1 MGLWSRIYSSAWRS
15 YLRMRGA
22 KVGRNLRVEGPIKIL
37 LRDGA
42 ELRNLVIGNEVT
54 LGGTTYIRIRKK
66 GRIDL
71 GDGVRTG
78 TEVWLVAANEAELR
92 VGVGTVLGSYSI
104 FNGGHGLVIGDRCV
118 LAAFVYINTSDHE
131 FKRGTP
137 IQEQGFFGAP
147 VVIGDD
153 VWLGG
158 HVFVNKGVRIGSGS
172 VIGAGAI
179 VVDDIAEG
187 KVAVGNPA
195 RVIRDRE

>member
-15 YLRMRGA
+15 YLRVRGA
-22 KVGRNLRVEGPIKIL
+22 EVGRNLRVEGPIKIL

-42 ELRNLVIGNEVT
+42 ELRNLVIGDEVT
-54 LGGTTYIRIRKK
+54 LGGTTYIRMRKK
-66 GRIDL
+66 GRIVL

-78 TEVWLVAANEAELR
+78 TEVWLVAANEAELG

-104 FNGGHGLVIGDRCV
+104 FNGGHGLEIGARCV
-118 LAAFVYINTSDHE
+118 LAAFVYVNTSDHQ
-131 FKRGTP
+131 FKKGIP
-137 IQEQGFFGAP
+137 IQEQGFCGAP

-158 HVFVNKGVRIGSGS
+158 HVFVTKGVRIGSGS